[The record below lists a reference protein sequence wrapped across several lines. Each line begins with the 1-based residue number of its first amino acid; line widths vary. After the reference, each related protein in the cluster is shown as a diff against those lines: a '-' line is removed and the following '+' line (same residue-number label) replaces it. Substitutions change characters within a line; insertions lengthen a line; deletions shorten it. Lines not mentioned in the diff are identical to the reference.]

1 MKAFFKTIAV
11 AGAATALM
19 AGAALADTI
28 KVGVLAPF
36 AGPMAVWG
44 EQFKNAI
51 DAYVAQ
57 HGNKVG
63 EHTIEFI
70 YKDAGFGNP
79 EVAKTG
85 AQELLVKDKVNY
97 LAGFVFTPDA
107 LAVAPLINRSKTPTI
122 IFNAGLSELP
132 AKSPYFVR
140 VGFTLPQ
147 VAVPM
152 AEWARKQGLSKIV
165 TVVADFGPGIDAE
178 KSFGDAFKA
187 KGGQILDTIRMP
199 LMSTDFTPFMQR
211 IKGLSPDAMFVF
223 ITAGP
228 PTYGFVKAYSDN
240 GLAAAGI
247 RFLGTGETDETTL
260 KAVGDQMLGI
270 TTAYIYSGAHRSA
283 VNDAFVTQLEKQ
295 RPGAVASLASVE
307 AYDGVHVIYE
317 MVKATGAAGG
327 DAAVEFAKTMKWE
340 SPRGPVSINPEN
352 RHITQNVYI
361 RTVEKDAAGK
371 LYNKEFETIEAQP
384 DYGWK
389 PN

>member
-361 RTVEKDAAGK
+361 RVVEKDAAGK